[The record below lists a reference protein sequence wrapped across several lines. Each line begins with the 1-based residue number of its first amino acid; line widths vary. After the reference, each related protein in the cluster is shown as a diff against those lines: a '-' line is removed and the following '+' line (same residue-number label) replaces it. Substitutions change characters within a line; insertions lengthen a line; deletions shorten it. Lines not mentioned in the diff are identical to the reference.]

1 MHRQSH
7 NHRQYEITPSDP
19 DHPVERWE
27 LQRVVVRDKRSFNFA
42 PLVYTTHKAALEAGD
57 RWVHAGN

>member
-7 NHRQYEITPSDP
+7 NHRQYEITRSDP
-19 DHPVERWE
+19 HHPVERWE
-27 LQRVVVRDKRSFNFA
+27 LQRVVVRDKSSFNFA
-42 PLVYTTHKAALEAGD
+42 PLVYTTHKEALEAGD